1 MLGVNWLSF
10 QTINC
15 GDSSYDL
22 TFYRYKGH
30 HVILFSSE
38 SFTCTLIWSRNT
50 MTRIPSWGKDIF
62 TSSPSWETLITSC
75 LLLKETYYFWLVFS
89 LSWTWKTLS
98 IYLIS
103 KVERCTRLI
112 FSIENIQLI
121 AIHIHSL
128 YIAYICIV
136 FLIFRSTR
144 YHLIWKFRFQ
154 ALIMR
159 FH

>member
-1 MLGVNWLSF
+1 MLDQVTMKKIFLSNMLGVNWLSF

-22 TFYRYKGH
+22 TFYWYKGY

-50 MTRIPSWGKDIF
+50 MTRIPSWGKNIF

-112 FSIENIQLI
+112 FSFAYFNRKHTANRLYI
-121 AIHIHSL
+121 
-128 YIAYICIV
+128 YIAY
-136 FLIFRSTR
+136 T
-144 YHLIWKFRFQ
+144 
-154 ALIMR
+154 
-159 FH
+159 